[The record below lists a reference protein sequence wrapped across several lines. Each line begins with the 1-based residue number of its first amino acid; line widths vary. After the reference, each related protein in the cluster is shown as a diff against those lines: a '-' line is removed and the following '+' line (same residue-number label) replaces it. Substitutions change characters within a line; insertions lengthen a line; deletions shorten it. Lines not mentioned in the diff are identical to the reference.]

1 MNNEII
7 INNIDPQDI
16 IIESDGGSVIGISKV
31 YVNGVNVTVGDKA
44 YVIVPTKVSQLEND
58 ENYLTVETDPTVP
71 AYVKAITVA
80 DINTWNAKQNLLVSG
95 TNIKTLNGQSLL
107 GSGNIVISGGTAT
120 DVQIDGTSI
129 TSLGVANI
137 LTESLYDEATNK
149 IATMSDVPDA
159 ISDLI
164 NDSDFAIVNQPNTF
178 TANQDISG
186 DLAIDGNLSITGNSN
201 LNKFSTSE
209 IEIGEWVDGS
219 VLYRQSFSINLPNN
233 SSDTLPTSLTS
244 VTITNIYGYYSNGIN
259 TYPINYYDQT
269 SHDRVNTYYNNGDL
283 CFETN
288 FDASYY
294 SGIVTLEYIKE

>member
-16 IIESDGGSVIGISKV
+16 IIESDGGAVIGITKV
-31 YVNGVNVTVGDKA
+31 YVNNVDVTVGDKA
-44 YVIVPTKVSQLEND
+44 YVIVPTKLSELTND
-58 ENYLTVETDPTVP
+58 EGFLTSETDPTVP
-71 AYVKAITVA
+71 SYVKSISIA
-80 DINTWNAKQNLLVSG
+80 DINSWNAKQNALVSG
-95 TNIKTLNGQSLL
+95 TTIKTINGTSLL
-107 GSGNIVISGGTAT
+107 GSGNIVISGGSAT

-178 TANQDISG
+178 TANQSVSG
-186 DLAIDGNLSITGNSN
+186 DVSIDGNLSITGNSN

-219 VLYRQSFSINLPNN
+219 TLYRQSFNINLP
-233 SSDTLPTSLTS
+233 DTTTDTVATLLTS
-244 VTITNIYGYYSNGIN
+244 VTIINIYGCYSNGIN
-259 TYPINYYDQT
+259 TIPINYYDQST
-269 SHDRVNTYYNNGDL
+269 HERVNTYYSNGDI
-283 CFETN
+283 CFEVN

>member
-7 INNIDPQDI
+7 INNIDPQNI
-16 IIESDGGSVIGISKV
+16 LVENNAGAVVGITKV
-31 YVNGVNVTVGDKA
+31 YVNGEDVTVGDKA
-44 YVIVPTKVSQLEND
+44 YVIVPTKTSELEN
-58 ENYLTVETDPTVP
+58 NSGFLTFETDPTVP
-71 AYVKAITVA
+71 SYVKSISVA
-80 DINTWNAKQNLLVSG
+80 DINTWNGKQPLLVSG
-95 TNIKTLNGQSLL
+95 TNIKTLNGESLL
-107 GSGNIVISGGTAT
+107 GSGNIVITGGTAT

-137 LTESLYDEATNK
+137 ITESLYDSATNK

-178 TANQDISG
+178 TANQSVSG
-186 DLAIDGNLSITGNSN
+186 DVSIDGNLSITGNSN

-219 VLYRQSFSINLPNN
+219 TLYRKSFSINLPNN
-233 SSDTLPTSLTS
+233 TTDTVATLLSS
-244 VTITNIYGYYSNGIN
+244 VTITNIYGCYSNGIN
-259 TYPINYYDQT
+259 TIPINYYDQST
-269 SHDRVNTYYNNGDL
+269 HERVNTYFFNGDI
-283 CFETN
+283 CFEVN

>member
-7 INNIDPQDI
+7 INNIDPQNI
-16 IIESDGGSVIGISKV
+16 LVENNAGAVVGITKV
-31 YVNGVNVTVGDKA
+31 YVNGVDVTVGDKA
-44 YVIVPTKVSQLEND
+44 YVLVPTKLSELTND
-58 ENYLTVETDPTVP
+58 EGFLTSETDPTVP
-71 AYVKAITVA
+71 SYVKSISIA
-80 DINTWNAKQNLLVSG
+80 DINSWNNKQNALVSG
-95 TNIKTLNGQSLL
+95 TTIKTINGTSLL

-137 LTESLYDEATNK
+137 ITESLYDSATNK

-178 TANQDISG
+178 TANQSVSG
-186 DLAIDGNLSITGNSN
+186 DVSIDGNLSITGNSN

-219 VLYRQSFSINLPNN
+219 TLYRQSFNINLPNTTT
-233 SSDTLPTSLTS
+233 DTVATLLSS
-244 VTITNIYGYYSNGIN
+244 VTITNIYGCYSNGIN
-259 TYPINYYDQT
+259 TITTIYISYC
-269 SHDRVNTYYNNGDL
+269 NTR
-283 CFETN
+283 
-288 FDASYY
+288 
-294 SGIVTLEYIKE
+294 